1 MNCLRCNA
9 DNSEEAKFCKN
20 CGMDMAYV
28 PAPKND
34 GLQQSVLFLLVVLGW
49 HYVIFLMWDA
59 INLYVRKQALH
70 SSATEMANIYKIAD
84 WFGTGSTIIL
94 MLVLAIIVKNNTVR
108 IFLIILVLIR
118 IAMTLSYTFIN

>member
-1 MNCLRCNA
+1 
-9 DNSEEAKFCKN
+9 
-20 CGMDMAYV
+20 MDMAYV